1 MSAPATGPVVVL
13 QLVATP
19 PLTVQLKVPVG
30 AGLGVTPVTVAVK
43 VMALPTV
50 VVVTGAETTLIVG
63 VTLARLIG
71 KVAEEA
77 VR

>member
-1 MSAPATGPVVVL
+1 M
-13 QLVATP
+13 ATP
-19 PLTVQLKVPVG
+19 PLTVQVSVPPG
-30 AGLGVTPVTVAVK
+30 AGFGDTPVTVAVK

-50 VVVTGAETTLIVG
+50 VVVSGAETTLIVG

-71 KVAEEA
+71 KVAEDA